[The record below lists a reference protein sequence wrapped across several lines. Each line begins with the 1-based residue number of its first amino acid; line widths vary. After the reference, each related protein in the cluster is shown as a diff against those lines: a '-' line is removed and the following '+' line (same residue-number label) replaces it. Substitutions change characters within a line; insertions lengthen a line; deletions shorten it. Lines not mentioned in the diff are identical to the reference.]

1 MKRLKLR
8 RPSPAMVVAL
18 VALVLSLA
26 GSAFAAVK
34 IGTKSLQNSAVTT
47 KKLKNRAVTA
57 AKLAEGSVSNAKLAE
72 GAVSTSKVAE
82 GAITTGKLAEGA
94 VSAQKLAPGERSE
107 GFVTSQLGQTALGAG
122 TSTTIASLNL
132 PAGGS
137 YVISASAELGNNA
150 ATANVLNCQLRENGT
165 VIAGGA
171 ANLAPLAIFSQET
184 ALVGASGGGTV
195 TLACEPEKGAQA
207 RNRVMTAVRVG
218 SLSRQ

>member
-1 MKRLKLR
+1 MKRLKLG

-34 IGTKSLQNSAVTT
+34 IGTKSLQNAAVTT

-57 AKLAEGSVSNAKLAE
+57 AKLAEGSVSTGKLAE
-72 GAVSTSKVAE
+72 GSVSSGKLTE
-82 GAITTGKLAEGA
+82 GAVTTGKLAEAA

-107 GFVTSQLGQTALGAG
+107 GFVTSQLGQIALGAG
-122 TSTTIASLNL
+122 ASTTIASLNL

-137 YVISASAELGNNA
+137 YVISASADLGNDA
-150 ATANVLNCQLRENGT
+150 ATPNLLGCQLRENGT
-165 VIAGGA
+165 VIAGGS
-171 ANLAPLAIFSQET
+171 ANLAPLAVFSQET
-184 ALVGASGGGTV
+184 ALTGASGGGTV
-195 TLACEPEKGAQA
+195 TLACEAEKGAQA
-207 RNRVMTAVRVG
+207 RSRVMTAVRVG